1 MEFIETS
8 VFTKRITEY
17 PDDDYRLLQKEL
29 ALNPKAGKVIKG
41 TGGLRKIRWNTPGKG
56 KSGGLRVIYYNLT
69 ENTILM
75 VFAFRKNEAE
85 NITDEEAK
93 MLRAITQK
101 IKEQIVKK

>member
-69 ENTILM
+69 ESTILM

-85 NITDEEAK
+85 NITDEEAHTLK
-93 MLRAITQK
+93 ALTQQ
-101 IKEQIVKK
+101 IKKQVLKK

>member
-41 TGGLRKIRWNTPGKG
+41 TGGLRKIRWSTPGKG

-85 NITDEEAK
+85 NITDEEVK
-93 MLRAITQK
+93 MLRAMTQK

>member
-93 MLRAITQK
+93 MLRAMTQK